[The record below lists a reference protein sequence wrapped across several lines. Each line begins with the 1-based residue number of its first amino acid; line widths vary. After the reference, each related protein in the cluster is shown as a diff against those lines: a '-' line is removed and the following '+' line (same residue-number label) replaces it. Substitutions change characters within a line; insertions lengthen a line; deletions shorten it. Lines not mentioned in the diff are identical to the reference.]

1 MGNLLVIFIVFKV
14 KGVKL
19 VGKVKVAFIMF
30 VYFNKLR
37 LEMFVSLNS
46 FCKFLCLL

>member
-19 VGKVKVAFIMF
+19 VGKVNVVFIMF

-37 LEMFVSLNS
+37 LEMFVFLNL